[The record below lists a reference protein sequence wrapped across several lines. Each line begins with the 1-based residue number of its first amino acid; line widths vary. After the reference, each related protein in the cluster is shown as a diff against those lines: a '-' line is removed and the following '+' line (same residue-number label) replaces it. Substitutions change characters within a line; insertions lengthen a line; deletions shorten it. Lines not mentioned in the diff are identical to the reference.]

1 MSTGQRYRHFAIGA
15 TTSRDWSR
23 ARDHVAFRLRPS
35 HPIASSS
42 VLPVQRILLAQALAP
57 SFAADL
63 PSPAARTRSAKPV
76 LSICLINPRFEPSYW
91 GFEYALP
98 LYPGDRRST
107 MINGA
112 LPTVAALAGAHEI
125 VLIDENVEE
134 IDWGA
139 LDRFD
144 VVGVTG
150 MNVQRERQRQI
161 LERLRDLDTFVVVG
175 GPYVSVK
182 EEAFVGLCDAMFI
195 GEADETWPRFL
206 DDFAAGRPV
215 KARYEQEG
223 RTDMTTLPVP
233 RYDLL
238 RVDRYASGSL
248 QFSRGCPFQ
257 CEFCDIIVIFGR
269 VPRTKKP
276 AQVISELEEM
286 RKGGF
291 FSAMIVDD
299 NFIGNKREAKQVL
312 REIAIWQRAHDYPL
326 RLSTEA
332 SINLADDPVL
342 LELMYE
348 ANFRSVFI
356 GIETPRAASL
366 EETKKFQNM
375 RGDSMEEKLAR
386 IQRAGL
392 DISAGFIV
400 GFDNDDLAIF
410 EDQFRFIQDN
420 GILLAMVGMLGAIP
434 KTPLYE
440 RLQREG
446 RLVEDDPN
454 CNFHPKQMTRE
465 ELRTN
470 YWELVGRLYTPE
482 AFFERYFSVYE
493 NHPEFERKRA
503 EICAKAGEG
512 KTAPTLGYGLILL
525 WKLVRALARDGSLG
539 GVGRAYWRYFW
550 RQNRKHR
557 PGVIGFSQFMN
568 RCVTHWHFYRFTRET
583 RAGRLRTYN
592 SG

>member
-1 MSTGQRYRHFAIGA
+1 
-15 TTSRDWSR
+15 
-23 ARDHVAFRLRPS
+23 
-35 HPIASSS
+35 
-42 VLPVQRILLAQALAP
+42 
-57 SFAADL
+57 
-63 PSPAARTRSAKPV
+63 V
-76 LSICLINPRFEPSYW
+76 LSVCLINPRFEPSYW

-112 LPTVAALAGAHEI
+112 LPTVAALASPHEI

-134 IDWGA
+134 IDWDA

-150 MNVQRERQRQI
+150 MNVQRERQREI
-161 LERLRDLDTFVVVG
+161 LERLRTIDTFVVVG

-182 EEAFVGLCDAMFI
+182 EEAFAGLADAMFI
-195 GEADETWPRFL
+195 GESEETWPAFL
-206 DDFAAGRPV
+206 ADFAAGRPV
-215 KARYEQEG
+215 KTRYEQQD
-223 RTDMTTLPVP
+223 RTDMSTVPVP

-238 RVDRYASGSL
+238 DVGRYASGSL

-276 AQVISELEEM
+276 AQVIAELDEM
-286 RKGGF
+286 RRAGF

-299 NFIGNKREAKQVL
+299 NFIGNKKHAKELL
-312 REIAIWQRAHDYPL
+312 REIVAWQRANGYPL

-332 SINLADDPVL
+332 SINLADEPEL
-342 LELMYE
+342 LELMYH
-348 ANFRSVFI
+348 ANFRQVFI

-366 EETKKFQNM
+366 AETKKFQNT
-375 RGDSMEEKLAR
+375 RGDSMEAKLAR

-410 EDQFRFIQDN
+410 EDQYRFIQDN

-440 RLQREG
+440 RLEKEG
-446 RLVEDDPN
+446 RLVEEDPN
-454 CNFHPKQMTRE
+454 CNFHPKQMTRD
-465 ELRTN
+465 ELRDN

-482 AFFERYFSVYE
+482 AFFERYFAVYQ
-493 NHPEFERKRA
+493 NHPEFEKKRE
-503 EICAKAGEG
+503 EICEKAGEG
-512 KTAPTLGYGLILL
+512 KLIPTLGYGLILF
-525 WKLVRALARDGSLG
+525 WKLLRALARDGSLTT
-539 GVGRAYWRYFW
+539 VGRTYWRYFW
-550 RQNRKHR
+550 RNNRKHR
-557 PGVIGFSQFMN
+557 PGVIGFAQFMN
-568 RCVTHWHFYRFTRET
+568 RCVTHWHFYMFTRET

>member
-1 MSTGQRYRHFAIGA
+1 
-15 TTSRDWSR
+15 
-23 ARDHVAFRLRPS
+23 
-35 HPIASSS
+35 
-42 VLPVQRILLAQALAP
+42 
-57 SFAADL
+57 
-63 PSPAARTRSAKPV
+63 V
-76 LSICLINPRFEPSYW
+76 LSVCLINPRFEPSYW

-112 LPTVAALAGAHEI
+112 LPTVAALAGGHEI

-150 MNVQRERQRQI
+150 MNVQRERQREI
-161 LERLRDLDTFVVVG
+161 LERLRTIDTFVVVG

-182 EEAFVGLCDAMFI
+182 EDAFEGLCDAMFV
-195 GEADETWPRFL
+195 GEADETWPAFL
-206 DDFAAGRPV
+206 DDFAAGRSV
-215 KARYEQEG
+215 KTRYEQAD
-223 RTDMTTLPVP
+223 RTDMSTLPVP

-238 RVDRYASGSL
+238 HVDRYASGSL

-276 AQVISELEEM
+276 AQVIAELDEM
-286 RKGGF
+286 RKAGF

-299 NFIGNKREAKQVL
+299 NFIGNKKHAKELL
-312 REIAIWQRAHDYPL
+312 REIVAWQRDNGYPL

-332 SINLADDPVL
+332 SINLADDDDL

-348 ANFRSVFI
+348 ANFRQVFI

-366 EETKKFQNM
+366 EETKKFQNT
-375 RGDSMEEKLAR
+375 RGDSMEHKLAR

-440 RLQREG
+440 RLEKEG
-446 RLVEDDPN
+446 RLVEEDPN

-465 ELRTN
+465 QLREN

-482 AFFERYFSVYE
+482 AFFDRYFTTYKKY
-493 NHPEFERKRA
+493 PEFERRRE
-503 EICAKAGEG
+503 EICEKAGEG
-512 KTAPTLGYGLILL
+512 KLVPTLGYGLILL
-525 WKLVRALARDGSLG
+525 WKLSRALLRDGSLRN
-539 GVGRAYWRYFW
+539 VGRTYWRYFW
-550 RQNRKHR
+550 RDNRKHR
-557 PGVIGFSQFMN
+557 PGVIGFAQFMN
-568 RCVTHWHFYRFTRET
+568 RCVTHWHFYLFTRET

>member
-1 MSTGQRYRHFAIGA
+1 
-15 TTSRDWSR
+15 
-23 ARDHVAFRLRPS
+23 
-35 HPIASSS
+35 
-42 VLPVQRILLAQALAP
+42 LAQALAQ
-57 SFAADL
+57 
-63 PSPAARTRSAKPV
+63 PAAPEPRSSATRSRPARPI
-76 LSICLINPRFEPSYW
+76 LSVCLINPRFEPSYW

-112 LPTVAALAGAHEI
+112 LPTVAGLAAGHDI
-125 VLIDENVEE
+125 VLVDENVDE
-134 IDWGA
+134 IDWEA

-150 MNVQRERQRQI
+150 MNVQRERQRKI
-161 LERLRDLDTFVVVG
+161 LERLKQVDTFVVAG
-175 GPYVSVK
+175 GPYASVK
-182 EEAFVGLCDAMFI
+182 EEAFEGLYDAIFV
-195 GEADETWPRFL
+195 GEADETWPEFL
-206 DDFAAGRPV
+206 ADFAAGRPV
-215 KARYEQEG
+215 KTRYEQAG
-223 RTDMTTLPVP
+223 RTDMTTLPIP

-238 RVDRYASGSL
+238 QVDRYASGSL

-276 AQVISELEEM
+276 AQVIAELDEM
-286 RKGGF
+286 RKAGF

-299 NFIGNKREAKQVL
+299 NFIGNKKEAKELL
-312 REIAIWQRAHDYPL
+312 REIAIWQREHDYPL

-356 GIETPRAASL
+356 GIETPRIASL
-366 EETKKFQNM
+366 QETKKFQNT
-375 RGDSMEEKLAR
+375 RGDSMEAKLAR
-386 IQRAGL
+386 VQRAGL

-400 GFDNDDLAIF
+400 GFDSDDLAIF
-410 EDQFRFIQDN
+410 EDQYRFIQDN

-440 RLQREG
+440 RLEKEG

-465 ELRTN
+465 ELRAN

-482 AFFERYFSVYE
+482 AFFERYFSVYK
-493 NHPEFERKRA
+493 NYPEFERKRA
-503 EICAKAGEG
+503 EICEKAGEG
-512 KTAPTLGYGLILL
+512 KMLPTLGYGLISL
-525 WKLVRALARDGSLG
+525 WKLAKALIRDGSLRS
-539 GVGRAYWRYFW
+539 VGRTYWRYFW
-550 RQNRKHR
+550 RDNRKHR
-557 PGVIGFSQFMN
+557 PGVIGFAQFMN
-568 RCVTHWHFYRFTRET
+568 RCVTHWHFYIFTRET

>member
-1 MSTGQRYRHFAIGA
+1 
-15 TTSRDWSR
+15 
-23 ARDHVAFRLRPS
+23 
-35 HPIASSS
+35 
-42 VLPVQRILLAQALAP
+42 
-57 SFAADL
+57 
-63 PSPAARTRSAKPV
+63 
-76 LSICLINPRFEPSYW
+76 
-91 GFEYALP
+91 
-98 LYPGDRRST
+98 

-112 LPTVAALAGAHEI
+112 LPTVAALASPHEI

-134 IDWGA
+134 IDWDA

-150 MNVQRERQRQI
+150 MNVQRERQREI
-161 LERLRDLDTFVVVG
+161 LERLRTIDTFVVVG

-182 EEAFVGLCDAMFI
+182 EDAFAGLADAMFI
-195 GEADETWPRFL
+195 GESEETWPAFL
-206 DDFAAGRPV
+206 ADFAAGRPV
-215 KARYEQEG
+215 KTRYEQQD
-223 RTDMTTLPVP
+223 RTDMSTVPVP

-238 RVDRYASGSL
+238 DVGRYASGSL

-276 AQVISELEEM
+276 AQVIAELDEM
-286 RKGGF
+286 RRAGF

-299 NFIGNKREAKQVL
+299 NFIGNKKHAKELL
-312 REIAIWQRAHDYPL
+312 REIVAWQRANGYPL

-332 SINLADDPVL
+332 SINLADEPEL
-342 LELMYE
+342 LELMYH
-348 ANFRSVFI
+348 ANFRQVFI

-366 EETKKFQNM
+366 AETKKFQNT
-375 RGDSMEEKLAR
+375 RGDSMEAKLAR

-410 EDQFRFIQDN
+410 EDQYRFIQDN

-440 RLQREG
+440 RLEKEG
-446 RLVEDDPN
+446 RLVEEDPN
-454 CNFHPKQMTRE
+454 CNFHPKQMTRD
-465 ELRTN
+465 ELRDN

-482 AFFERYFSVYE
+482 AFFERYFAVYQ
-493 NHPEFERKRA
+493 NHPEFEKKRE
-503 EICAKAGEG
+503 EICEKAGEG
-512 KTAPTLGYGLILL
+512 KLIPTLGYGLILF
-525 WKLVRALARDGSLG
+525 WKLLRALARDGSLAT
-539 GVGRAYWRYFW
+539 VGRTYWRYFW
-550 RQNRKHR
+550 RNNRKHR
-557 PGVIGFSQFMN
+557 PGVIGFAQFMN
-568 RCVTHWHFYRFTRET
+568 RCVTHWHFYMFTRET

>member
-1 MSTGQRYRHFAIGA
+1 
-15 TTSRDWSR
+15 
-23 ARDHVAFRLRPS
+23 
-35 HPIASSS
+35 
-42 VLPVQRILLAQALAP
+42 
-57 SFAADL
+57 
-63 PSPAARTRSAKPV
+63 V
-76 LSICLINPRFEPSYW
+76 LSVCLINPRFEPSYW

-125 VLIDENVEE
+125 VLLDENVEE
-134 IDWGA
+134 IDWAA

-161 LERLRDLDTFVVVG
+161 LERLREIDTYVVVG

-182 EEAFVGLCDAMFI
+182 EEAFAGLCDTMFV

-215 KARYEQEG
+215 KTRYEQEG

-238 RVDRYASGSL
+238 HVDRYASGSL

-276 AQVISELEEM
+276 AQVIAELEEM
-286 RKGGF
+286 RKAGF

-299 NFIGNKREAKQVL
+299 NFIGNKKEAKEVL
-312 REIAIWQRAHDYPL
+312 REIAIWQRAHNYPL

-348 ANFRSVFI
+348 ANFRQVFI

-366 EETKKFQNM
+366 EETKKFQNT
-375 RGDSMEEKLAR
+375 RGDSMEAKLAR
-386 IQRAGL
+386 VQRAGL

-400 GFDNDDLAIF
+400 GFDNDDLGIF
-410 EDQFRFIQDN
+410 EDQYRFIQDN

-440 RLQREG
+440 RLEKEG
-446 RLVEDDPN
+446 RLVEEDPN
-454 CNFHPKQMTRE
+454 VNFHPKQMTRE

-482 AFFERYFSVYE
+482 AFSSATSRCTRTIPSSSGGARRSARR
-493 NHPEFERKRA
+493 PARA
-503 EICAKAGEG
+503 RCCRRSA
-512 KTAPTLGYGLILL
+512 TA
-525 WKLVRALARDGSLG
+525 
-539 GVGRAYWRYFW
+539 
-550 RQNRKHR
+550 
-557 PGVIGFSQFMN
+557 
-568 RCVTHWHFYRFTRET
+568 
-583 RAGRLRTYN
+583 
-592 SG
+592 